1 MNLDLFKLRPI
12 RTPRLDGA
20 MLQRAVSRI
29 GKMTEGW
36 EGDGTASFTGLL
48 DDFRV
53 RMRLGLQEGKSFEE
67 SSNGRRREWML
78 LSLYLNDLG
87 DEGSREWLPPLDK
100 NVVVSVLGED
110 PGKLKRHIR
119 RLATQLYFTHYGRE
133 RLPCLESMC
142 WMLELAWRSAPHE
155 KLDPISKIWAE
166 NAQILFA
173 IDAPD
178 KVAEKWKPGMSVHEL
193 ADTFQIHQGGLFRER
208 LIESLILSRLK
219 RLPLA
224 NNDLELNDLVI
235 SEKERKLNS
244 TLPLGAAAAQ
254 ILVHRSQNENASMV
268 PENWSEQLVTYACD
282 PRVPNSEMQQRWWG
296 WATSSEKDVAIR
308 ALSKLSLQ
316 AFIKLLEQSLRG
328 TNAEHQFPERS
339 RMLLN
344 LFKIGK
350 VIDARLIVHR
360 DLNYQLDARTK
371 NVLHPSWVGG
381 GPQHTSFICLRCTDD
396 VFLIEG
402 THSFALRGF
411 VGPNSFPVNG
421 FWNSAPKGYHDS
433 DFRVTKAKCPI
444 YQRHHTGD
452 WVWDFVYKLEKYGPN
467 WRRLS

>member
-1 MNLDLFKLRPI
+1 MNPDLFNLRPI

-48 DDFRV
+48 EDFRI
-53 RMRLGLQEGKSFEE
+53 RMREGLQEGKSFEE
-67 SSNGRRREWML
+67 CTNGRRREWLL

-87 DEGSREWLPPLDK
+87 AEESREWLPPLDK
-100 NVVVSVLGED
+100 DVVDSVLGQN

-142 WMLELAWRSAPHE
+142 GMLESAWRSASRE
-155 KLDPISKIWAE
+155 KLDPISKVWAE
-166 NAQILFA
+166 HAQILFA

-178 KVAEKWKPGMSVHEL
+178 KVAEWWKAGMSVREL
-193 ADTFQIHQGGLFRER
+193 ADTFHIHEGGLFRER
-208 LIESLILSRLK
+208 LLESLILSRL
-219 RLPLA
+219 RSLPLK

-244 TLPLGAAAAQ
+244 GLCLGAAAVK
-254 ILVHRSQNENASMV
+254 ILVGRSQRESASMV
-268 PENWSEQLVTYACD
+268 PDNWSEHLVTYACD
-282 PRVPNSEMQQRWWG
+282 PRIPNSEMQTRWWG

-308 ALSKLSLQ
+308 ALSKLSLE

-328 TNAEHQFPERS
+328 TNAEHQFPARS
-339 RMLLN
+339 KMLLN

-360 DLNYQLDARTK
+360 DLNHRLDARTK
-371 NVLHPSWVGG
+371 NVLRPSWVSGG
-381 GPQHTSFICLRCTDD
+381 AQHTSFICLRCTND

-411 VGPNSFPVNG
+411 VGPNSFPVRG
-421 FWNSAPKGYHDS
+421 FWSSVPKGYHDS
-433 DFRVTKAKCPI
+433 ELRVTETKCPI

-452 WVWDFVYKLEKYGPN
+452 WIWDFLAQLRGRNIE
-467 WRRLS
+467 WRGLR